1 MKFKTKL
8 RWFTLIEMLLA
19 LTWFLIIIVVVIS
32 IYIKIINIRDDIDA
46 RQNLIQESYFT
57 LEKLNILLRDFTID
71 YEEYFNRSMIWCD
84 TWWENFS
91 WNVNSWK
98 NNWYCDLFTNY
109 WNWNNINLSYSGSFN
124 LYYCSSYWDEQY
136 PLTIYTW
143 YWDWDIWTWCSI
155 SWYQSFGE
163 YSRQF
168 RDMKKDTDTVQWVV
182 NDEDDDDMW
191 FWPEAI
197 LDATWVQELYLIS
210 QDAKQR
216 IFFRRALIDSWDW
229 NKDWTIS
236 WDTEKRYN
244 IQVLKLKWFDAWS
257 NHDFDI
263 ANSSWVYDWI
273 IDTRACDYSLWFKCN
288 WKDIW
293 PAYTWYNLPLNSD
306 DWRVNMFPKNITIAD
321 RNLII
326 YPTKNP
332 EYSRKEWFQINPYF
346 TISIN
351 NKLYWE
357 IWQQKIGKTID
368 NFNLN
373 LQTTLSTKNFYTK

>member
-1 MKFKTKL
+1 MKLKTTL

-19 LTWFLIIIVVVIS
+19 LTWFLIIIVVVIW
-32 IYIKIINIRDDIDA
+32 IYIRIIDIRDNIDA

-71 YEEYFNRSMIWCD
+71 YEEYFNRSMVWCNS
-84 TWWENFS
+84 WWVDFS
-91 WNVNSWK
+91 WNIWEI
-98 NNWYCDLFTNY
+98 WYCDLFTNY
-109 WNWNNINLSYSGSFN
+109 WNWNNVNLSSTGSFN
-124 LYYCSSYWDEQY
+124 LYYCSSYAAEDS
-136 PLTIYTW
+136 PLIIYTW
-143 YWDWDIWTWCSI
+143 YWNGDIRTWCYI

-168 RDMKKDTDTVQWVV
+168 RDMKKNTDTVQWAV

-191 FWPEAI
+191 AWPEAI
-197 LDATWVQELYLIS
+197 LNATWVKELYLIS

-216 IFFRRALIDSWDW
+216 IFFRRALVATWDFNWDW
-229 NKDWTIS
+229 IIS

-257 NHDFDI
+257 NHNFDV
-263 ANSSWVYDWI
+263 ATSSGVYDWV
-273 IDTRACDYSLWFKCN
+273 IDTRACDYSLWFQCN
-288 WKDIW
+288 WQNIW
-293 PAYTWYNLPLNSD
+293 PAYSGYNLPSNST
-306 DWRVNMFPKNITIAD
+306 DWRVNMFPKNITISD
-321 RNLII
+321 RNLVVS
-326 YPTKNP
+326 PTKNP

-346 TISIN
+346 TISIK

-357 IWQQKIGKTID
+357 IWQWRIGKSID
-368 NFNLN
+368 NFDIN